1 MRTKAKYFKDRL
13 EEDLKSPEFRRHY
26 EKERKSLQIAY
37 QIAKLRRRSGL
48 SQKDFA
54 KRVGTTQ
61 QVISRLESG
70 AYTGYTLK
78 TLERVAK
85 AANTEVVISFHST
98 QVA

>member
-1 MRTKAKYFKDRL
+1 MKTRVRYHKNRL
-13 EEDLKSPEFRRHY
+13 KEDLKNSEFRKHY
-26 EKERKSLQIAY
+26 EKEKKALKIAY
-37 QIAKLRRRSGL
+37 QIAKLRRKLGL

-70 AYTGYTLK
+70 TYTGYTLK

-85 AANTEVVISFHST
+85 ATNTEIVISFRSM